1 MNSDR
6 RVKLRAVMRMCRS
19 RRGVAAVLA
28 MMFIVMFGSLATAM
42 AIASKGNITTAAT
55 HLHVSRAQSAAE
67 TGLAVARARLLEAS
81 GRFVI
86 SSSSVDGDFGWNL
99 WTGNLGSLG
108 TTQVLPPTTGRLDQA
123 TPAGLAEAIGQAHA
137 LDQDTVPTL
146 GVTSVT
152 IGNAQAGSGNDF
164 KSTHWVY
171 TPAVAL
177 EPRPSPLADPP
188 LAYQVTYAPLANGTD
203 IRAIV
208 TGYDLGYS
216 RSGRAISRTISQDFR
231 LSKSVRHA
239 IVSSNRVMIGTN
251 VMISGDI
258 GSRFTGVTFN
268 NGHPLTM
275 KSDFFGKDAV
285 LDQKLAALFAA
296 LASYD
301 VDGDNRL
308 RTQHPTE
315 GSGVPSGTVD
325 YDGDGQPDD
334 AFADVT
340 GDGYV
345 DEFDLFIRHYD
356 TDGDGKV
363 TLSAALTA
371 GTPAQGRTPEF
382 VLSNG
387 QSVDE
392 GLALLIDSNNPDRNR
407 NGVYGF
413 VDANGNGRWDD
424 GELMNDVDTATG
436 QHRDQVLGYRDGFI
450 DRKDQYAK
458 VAGGLRFTA
467 TQSAWQTGQGGNVST
482 YLKGPIVPPAGAP
495 ATTFAAG
502 DSTLPQVDAS
512 IFSAQRTALQN
523 AADGTSFDQQVASQ
537 LGVTVAQLATY
548 AAPQPSDSTAPW
560 FRRLDPIADATS
572 LPANAATAYWEK
584 MPYNSPS
591 YSDVYFRPVYYNMVF
606 KDVQIP
612 KGNNGL
618 FINCTFVGVTW
629 VRTDTTNYHVLWGEY
644 GKTTLTSGVPTL
656 VNPRAIYGGTNY
668 PTMLPATAIP
678 PNQNILMAVT
688 PMDKADVDST
698 QTNRPG
704 YSSLPDPLIISGR
717 RVTDTR
723 AHSNNLRFHDCLFV
737 GSIVS
742 DTPGLYAH
750 TRNKV
755 QFTGATRFAQKHPT
769 HPDSVSLNPEPGD
782 MTEIKKTSMMLPN
795 YSVDLG
801 TFNSPPAQN
810 IELKGAIIAG
820 VLDAR
825 GNVSIDGA
833 LMLTFAPVQGQYPLI
848 DATGAPIGNP
858 ANFNSTIGYFGPNDG
873 DQESLDPA
881 TLPVVNGTR
890 IVGWDTNGD
899 GMADVAPDQ
908 PQPAGS
914 TAVAFNG
921 YGRIRLKFDP
931 KMNLPDGIMLPMTM
945 SPVPGTYQEGHP

>member
-1 MNSDR
+1 MSKAR
-6 RVKLRAVMRMCRS
+6 HTTLRGIVRVCKS

-67 TGLAVARARLLEAS
+67 TGLAVARARLMEAS
-81 GRFVI
+81 GRFVL
-86 SSSSVDGDFGWNL
+86 SSSSVDSTFGWSL
-99 WTGNLGSLG
+99 WSGNLGGLG
-108 TTQVLPPTTGRLDQA
+108 TAQILPPATGRLDQS

-137 LDQDTVPTL
+137 LDQDTVATL
-146 GVTSVT
+146 GVSSVT
-152 IGNAQAGSGNDF
+152 IGNAQAGSGSEYQ
-164 KSTHWVY
+164 STYWVY

-177 EPRPSPLADPP
+177 EARADPLGDPP

-203 IRAIV
+203 VRAIV

-216 RSGRAISRTISQDFR
+216 RSGRVVSRTISQDFR

-239 IVSSNRVMIGTN
+239 IVSANRVMIGSN
-251 VMISGDI
+251 VMVTGDI

-268 NGHPLTM
+268 NGDPLTM
-275 KSDFFGKDAV
+275 KSDFKGKDSI
-285 LDQKLAALFAA
+285 LDQKLAAMFAA

-301 VDGDNRL
+301 VDNDNRL
-308 RTQHPTE
+308 RVQHPTE
-315 GSGVPSGTVD
+315 STGIPAGTTD
-325 YDGDGQPDD
+325 FDGDGTPDD
-334 AFADVT
+334 AFADAT

-345 DEFDLFIRHYD
+345 DEFDLFIKHYD
-356 TDGDGKV
+356 EDGDGRV

-371 GTPAQGRTPEF
+371 GTPAAGRTPEF

-387 QSVDE
+387 NSVDD

-407 NGVYGF
+407 NSVYGF
-413 VDANGNGRWDD
+413 TDANANGKWDD
-424 GELMNDVDTATG
+424 GEIMNDIDTTTG
-436 QHRDQVLGYRDGFI
+436 ALRDQVLGYRDGFI
-450 DRKDQYAK
+450 DKKDQYAK
-458 VAGGLRFTA
+458 VAGGLKFTTSNA
-467 TQSAWQTGQGGNVST
+467 AWAAGQGSVSDA
-482 YLKGPIVPPAGAP
+482 LMGPIVPPAGTP
-495 ATTFAAG
+495 AATYSASDT
-502 DSTLPQVDAS
+502 TLPPVDAS
-512 IFSAQRTALQN
+512 VFSSQRTALQN
-523 AADGTSFDQQVASQ
+523 AADGSSFNGQVASQ
-537 LGVTVAQLATY
+537 LGVSETALATY
-548 AAPQPSDSTAPW
+548 SAAQPSDPNAPW

-572 LPANAATAYWEK
+572 LPANASTAYWEK

-618 FINCTFVGVTW
+618 FVNCTFVGVTW
-629 VRTDTTNYHVLWGEY
+629 VRTDTTSYHVLWGEY
-644 GKTTLTSGVPTL
+644 GKTSVTGGVPTL
-656 VNPRAIYGGTNY
+656 VNPRAIYGGTSY

-678 PNQNILMAVT
+678 PQQNILMAVT

-704 YSSLPDPLIISGR
+704 YASLPEPLVIGGK

-723 AHSNNLRFHDCLFV
+723 AHSNNLRFHACLFV

-750 TRNKV
+750 TRNKI

-769 HPDSVSLNPEPGD
+769 SPESTMLNPEPGD
-782 MTEIKKTSMMLPN
+782 MAEIKKTSMMLPN

-801 TFNSPPAQN
+801 NFNSPPAQN

-833 LMLTFAPVQGQYPLI
+833 LMLTFAPVQGQYPLV
-848 DATGAPIGNP
+848 DAMGAGIGNP
-858 ANFNSTIGYFGPNDG
+858 ANFNSTIGYFGPDEG
-873 DQESLDPA
+873 DQESLDPL
-881 TLPVVNGTR
+881 TLPVVNGER

-908 PQPAGS
+908 PQPGGS
-914 TAVAFNG
+914 TAVNFNG
-921 YGRIRLKFDP
+921 CGRITLKFDP
-931 KMNLPDGIMLPMTM
+931 KMQLPDGIMLPMCM
-945 SPVPGTYQEGHP
+945 STVSGTYREGHR